1 MASTGRR
8 AWRSTLDMNSS
19 LQALEDFLHAE
30 VPLVRAMGVRILRYS
45 HEGVV
50 LAAPL
55 AANRNYRGSAF
66 AGSLA
71 TLVTLSGWALTHLTV
86 QQMGLKGEAAAS
98 RSSIDYL
105 KPVTVPT
112 IEAFC
117 PTPSRHAITR
127 LRDMLQRR
135 GVGRWELS
143 AHIRVGDELA
153 VAFTGSYAVN
163 TVASEG

>member
-1 MASTGRR
+1 MR
-8 AWRSTLDMNSS
+8 TLSREEVFLTMKGS
-19 LQALEDFLHAE
+19 LQALEEFLHAE
-30 VPLVRAMGVRILRYS
+30 VPLVRAMDVRILRYS

-55 AANRNYRGSAF
+55 EANRNYRGTAF

-71 TLVTLSGWALTHLTV
+71 TLVTLTGWVLTHLTV
-86 QQMGLKGEAAAS
+86 QEMGLKGEAAAS
-98 RSSIDYL
+98 QGHIDYL
-105 KPVTVPT
+105 RPVTVPT

-117 PTPSRHAITR
+117 PMPSDHAIAKMQR
-127 LRDMLQRR
+127 MLLRR
-135 GVGRWELS
+135 GMGRWELS

-163 TVASEG
+163 TVASER